1 MNAVEVNQPSV
12 TTVRKSFFATPLG
25 ALGGALFGALI
36 GIALSKTLSLGERV
50 QQLNLTNTGSS
61 PMLVKID
68 TKRLTGDGE
77 VLIEPGKVGSFIYG
91 EGDELSIFPGSQ
103 ASGKAHS
110 VTLSRKSI
118 LAEANADD
126 KDSIKFQY
134 KCE

>member
-1 MNAVEVNQPSV
+1 MNTGEDNQPPL
-12 TTVRKSFFATPLG
+12 TTARKSFFATPLG

-36 GIALSKTLSLGERV
+36 GIALSKTLWLGERV
-50 QQLNLTNTGSS
+50 QQMNLTNTGAS

-68 TKRLTGDGE
+68 TKRFTGDGE

-118 LAEANADD
+118 LAEANADE
-126 KDSIKFQY
+126 KDNIKFQY